1 MLASVDWLKQ
11 YVDIDVTPEEL
22 AEKLTRVGLEV
33 ESVNHLGEGL
43 EGVVT
48 GKVTHIERHP
58 DSDHLWICKMD
69 VGGPEILQILTGAQN
84 VHQYDM
90 VPVAVIGSHLPN
102 GMTLKK
108 AKMRGLDSFGMLCS
122 AAELGIDAKLL
133 LPEQREGIF
142 ILPPDTPVGVDIKKV
157 LGLDDVVLD
166 IDLTANRGDCTNII
180 GLAREAAAVLGKE
193 LRMPDM
199 SVKEAAGGSAADMAA
214 IEVDAKDLC
223 SRFAV
228 RVLKNIKIGPSPEW
242 MQKHLRA
249 CGMRPISNVVDVT
262 NYVMLELG
270 QPMHAY
276 DYDKV
281 GGHKL
286 IVRRAADGEKLVTLD
301 GQERILTP
309 DMITI
314 ADPDHA
320 VGLGGVMGG
329 LETEVTGETVNVM
342 LEAAPCTG
350 PSIRRTSKALGLR
363 SEASG
368 RVERGVDTVLNHNA
382 LHRAVHLLEQMG
394 ACETV
399 CGIVEDYPE
408 EVKPAV
414 ISVTPQ
420 AINSRIGVEIAAEE
434 MVDILKKL
442 QFGVE
447 YDGGVLTVT
456 APSWRYDI
464 SCDADISEEIARM
477 HSYDKIES
485 HNPDLPLV
493 QGRQAVIDDVCEE
506 IEDYLVA
513 AGLNEVMT
521 YSFINHNS
529 FDKIPL
535 DEADSRRGAIELM
548 NPLSDEFKVMRTS
561 MLPGMLNTAAYN
573 QARQAEYVKIFEI
586 GKVFLPKALPL
597 KELPE
602 EKPVLCAVLAGR
614 RSSLNWT
621 ETKDEVDFYDMKGAV
636 EGLLENLQIAG
647 VKYVPVAQPYLHPG
661 KSCAVEYEGRVIG
674 WFGELHPTVAG
685 NYGLNGSVCVLELE
699 VEPLVASASHV
710 PQFVHL
716 PKYPAT
722 SRDIAVVVPLDVA
735 MEELEAVIRA
745 NAGSL
750 LKQVKVFDVYT
761 GKQVEAGY
769 KSMAFNLTFQADD
782 RTLTDEEIDA
792 VIKNVVEK
800 VGEAYKAKLRD

>member
-58 DSDHLWICKMD
+58 NSDHLWICKMD

-276 DYDKV
+276 DLDKIADKKIV
-281 GGHKL
+281 
-286 IVRRAADGEKLVTLD
+286 VRRAAHDEKFVTLD
-301 GQERILTP
+301 GQERTLDENVLMIC
-309 DMITI
+309 DGEKAVGMAGIMGGENSMITDDVKTMLFEAACFDGTNI
-314 ADPDHA
+314 RLSSKR
-320 VGLGGVMGG
+320 VGLRTDASGKFEKG
-329 LETEVTGETVNVM
+329 LDPNNAQAAIDRACQLIEELDAGDVVNGTVDVYPVKREPVRIPFEPDRINALLGTDISKEQM
-342 LEAAPCTG
+342 LEYYKPIELEYDEKTNEIVAPTF
-350 PSIRRTSKALGLR
+350 RQDLFRTADL
-363 SEASG
+363 A
-368 RVERGVDTVLNHNA
+368 
-382 LHRAVHLLEQMG
+382 
-394 ACETV
+394 
-399 CGIVEDYPE
+399 E
-408 EVKPAV
+408 EVARFFGYDNIPTTLPRGEATTGKLPFYLRIEAV
-414 ISVTPQ
+414 
-420 AINSRIGVEIAAEE
+420 ARDIAE
-434 MVDILKKL
+434 
-442 QFGVE
+442 FCGF
-447 YDGGVLTVT
+447 
-456 APSWRYDI
+456 S
-464 SCDADISEEIARM
+464 
-477 HSYDKIES
+477 
-485 HNPDLPLV
+485 
-493 QGRQAVIDDVCEE
+493 QG
-506 IEDYLVA
+506 
-513 AGLNEVMT
+513 MT
-521 YSFINHNS
+521 YSFES
-529 FDKIPL
+529 PKVFDKLLLPE
-535 DEADSRRGAIELM
+535 DARERQAIVIS
-548 NPLSDEFKVMRTS
+548 NPLGEDFSIMRTTS
-561 MLPGMLNTAAYN
+561 LNGMLTSLATNYN
-573 QARQAEYVKIFEI
+573 RRNKNVRLYEMGNIY
-586 GKVFLPKALPL
+586 LPKSLPL
-597 KELPE
+597 TELP
-602 EKPVLCAVLAGR
+602 
-614 RSSLNWT
+614 
-621 ETKDEVDFYDMKGAV
+621 DERMQFTLGMYGDGDFFSMKGIV
-636 EGLLENLQIAG
+636 EEFLDKIGMHLKETYDPNAG
-647 VKYVPVAQPYLHPG
+647 KSFLHPG
-661 KSCAVEYEGRVIG
+661 RQANIIYDGTVIG
-674 WFGELHPTVAG
+674 YLGEVHPTVAAT
-685 NYGLNGSVCVLELE
+685 YGIGERAYVAVLDM
-699 VEPLVASASHV
+699 PSIV
-710 PQFVHL
+710 PMATFDR
-716 PKYPAT
+716 KYEGIAKFPAVT
-722 SRDIAVVVPLDVA
+722 RDISMVVPKNVLVGQI
-735 MEELEAVIRA
+735 EEVIAVRGGQILENYELFDIYE
-745 NAGSL
+745 GSQI
-750 LKQVKVFDVYT
+750 K
-761 GKQVEAGY
+761 GGY
-769 KSMAFNLTFQADD
+769 KSVAYSLTFRAKD
-782 RTLTDEEIDA
+782 RTLTDTEISA
-792 VIKNVVEK
+792 SMKKILN
-800 VGEAYKAKLRD
+800 GLEALGAELRQ

>member
-1 MLASVDWLKQ
+1 
-11 YVDIDVTPEEL
+11 
-22 AEKLTRVGLEV
+22 
-33 ESVNHLGEGL
+33 
-43 EGVVT
+43 
-48 GKVTHIERHP
+48 
-58 DSDHLWICKMD
+58 
-69 VGGPEILQILTGAQN
+69 
-84 VHQYDM
+84 
-90 VPVAVIGSHLPN
+90 
-102 GMTLKK
+102 MTLKK

-342 LEAAPCTG
+342 LEAATFNG

-368 RVERGVDTVLNHNA
+368 RFERGVDTVLNHNA
-382 LHRAVHLLEQMG
+382 LNRAVHLLG
-394 ACETV
+394 T
-399 CGIVEDYPE
+399 
-408 EVKPAV
+408 
-414 ISVTPQ
+414 
-420 AINSRIGVEIAAEE
+420 
-434 MVDILKKL
+434 
-442 QFGVE
+442 
-447 YDGGVLTVT
+447 DGCLRNGLRHCRRL
-456 APSWRYDI
+456 S
-464 SCDADISEEIARM
+464 
-477 HSYDKIES
+477 
-485 HNPDLPLV
+485 
-493 QGRQAVIDDVCEE
+493 GR
-506 IEDYLVA
+506 
-513 AGLNEVMT
+513 
-521 YSFINHNS
+521 S
-529 FDKIPL
+529 
-535 DEADSRRGAIELM
+535 
-548 NPLSDEFKVMRTS
+548 
-561 MLPGMLNTAAYN
+561 
-573 QARQAEYVKIFEI
+573 
-586 GKVFLPKALPL
+586 
-597 KELPE
+597 
-602 EKPVLCAVLAGR
+602 
-614 RSSLNWT
+614 
-621 ETKDEVDFYDMKGAV
+621 
-636 EGLLENLQIAG
+636 
-647 VKYVPVAQPYLHPG
+647 
-661 KSCAVEYEGRVIG
+661 
-674 WFGELHPTVAG
+674 
-685 NYGLNGSVCVLELE
+685 
-699 VEPLVASASHV
+699 
-710 PQFVHL
+710 
-716 PKYPAT
+716 
-722 SRDIAVVVPLDVA
+722 
-735 MEELEAVIRA
+735 
-745 NAGSL
+745 
-750 LKQVKVFDVYT
+750 
-761 GKQVEAGY
+761 
-769 KSMAFNLTFQADD
+769 
-782 RTLTDEEIDA
+782 
-792 VIKNVVEK
+792 
-800 VGEAYKAKLRD
+800 